1 MPDIL
6 SVLMRRWKLMLLL
19 TVIATVVSLIAS
31 LLSPKQYLGVTTAVP
46 ANSALGDKARIFNQN
61 IEALYPELGT
71 PDELD
76 KIEGT
81 AALDTIY
88 LAAANNFHLAA
99 HYGLNTAAP
108 NAIENA
114 ANILRKNASIKRTG
128 FGELKVK
135 VWDKDN
141 QMAATLANALL
152 QTLNDIHQQLQTEN
166 NRIVLQKLKEEYA
179 QKQQAFSGTTNKNVD
194 DTAAASAQTIAN
206 QSLGKTLLASQLQ
219 QYSQLI
225 NEYELAL
232 KTTPKVLLV
241 VESARPKPRPDKPDV
256 PKTLVFAFLASL
268 LFSFLL
274 SLYLESRNQKL

>member
-6 SVLMRRWKLMLLL
+6 SVLVRRWKLMLLL
-19 TVIATVVSLIAS
+19 TAVATVVALIAV
-31 LLSPKQYLGVTTAVP
+31 LLSPKQYLGVATALP
-46 ANSALGDKARIFNQN
+46 ANSAVSDKARIFNAN

-76 KIEGT
+76 RLEGT

-88 LAAANNFHLAA
+88 LAAAREFHLAT
-99 HYGLNTAAP
+99 HYALNAAP
-108 NAIENA
+108 ADATEKA
-114 ANILRKNASIKRTG
+114 ALRLRKNSSIKRTG

-135 VWDKDN
+135 VWDRNN
-141 QMAATLANALL
+141 QMAANLANALL
-152 QTLNDIHQQLQTEN
+152 QKLNDIHQHLQTEN
-166 NRIVLQKLKEEYA
+166 SRTILQRLKEEYA
-179 QKQQAFSGTTNKNVD
+179 LKQQAVAGRSTNDSTSASSKNSSNNPSGKVML
-194 DTAAASAQTIAN
+194 
-206 QSLGKTLLASQLQ
+206 LGQLQ

-241 VESARPKPRPDKPDV
+241 VESARPGPWADKPDV
-256 PKTLVFAFLASL
+256 AKTLLFSFLASL

-274 SLYLESRNQKL
+274 SLYLESRNPTA